1 MFAIIQFISFA
12 VCLKLHHQFILCF
25 QDVVEKVPT
34 SRYSG
39 IPPSLFYCHVC
50 KKHMWDDNV
59 CIMDFMFSWL
69 HFKHSIVIYWLFVC
83 IYFSHS
89 RII

>member
-1 MFAIIQFISFA
+1 MFTIMQLISFA
-12 VCLKLHHQFILCF
+12 VCLLLHNLFCF

-59 CIMDFMFSWL
+59 CIMGFVFCMS
-69 HFKHSIVIYWLFVC
+69 LF
-83 IYFSHS
+83 
-89 RII
+89 

>member
-1 MFAIIQFISFA
+1 M
-12 VCLKLHHQFILCF
+12 
-25 QDVVEKVPT
+25 EKVPT

-59 CIMDFMFSWL
+59 CIMDFIFLCL
-69 HFKHSIVIYWLFVC
+69 HFKHLYFYVFILNTGLLFTGWLFAFISV
-83 IYFSHS
+83 IPESFE
-89 RII
+89 RKNTPVDDG